1 MPQFDGEPKY
11 RISTNLSSRVKCFNP
26 DWMDEKSSDEI
37 DELFQEAK
45 AYVGAEFIDKVKY
58 FALSWLPARKIVEA
72 AVKNRFETHSSGQII
87 ELLRFCPWQ
96 EHLRDIEKDVG
107 DVEIK
112 FAIFNG
118 GSKGGDDFRVQGV
131 PVEGGSFLC
140 RKFLNK
146 KWRGLRDDEL
156 AKAADIEGI
165 KFVHATG
172 FIGGHKSRDG
182 ALEMAV
188 KSLDAED

>member
-1 MPQFDGEPKY
+1 
-11 RISTNLSSRVKCFNP
+11 
-26 DWMDEKSSDEI
+26 MDDKSSEEI

-45 AYVGAEFIDKVKY
+45 AYVGAEFIDKLKY

-72 AVKNRFETHSSGQII
+72 AVKSRFETEKRGQII
-87 ELLRFCPWQ
+87 ELTRFCPWQ

-112 FAIFNG
+112 FVLFNG
-118 GSKGGDDFRVQGV
+118 GSKGVNDFRVQAV
-131 PVEGGSFLC
+131 PVEGGSFVC

-146 KWRGLRDDEL
+146 KWRGLRDEEL
-156 AKAADIEGI
+156 TKASAIEGI

-172 FIGGHKSRDG
+172 FIGGHISRDG

-188 KSLDAED
+188 QSLEAED